1 MSLCGVSPSRM
12 QTNQRERFVKSGN
25 FCDPC
30 EWDGSLRVATSFMAQ
45 ENELVGLASASEPD
59 ALGNSSAPGVLA
71 SPVLLSPGALEAVAH
86 LRALPFKKRH
96 GWAELTAEPLHSR
109 SDTGKDEQAE
119 PSNVVDDDDAD
130 ADSATAA
137 ELALVLQ
144 HDAIPERLHDVEH
157 TPRFKWRSV
166 CELSPLQQ
174 PDASARPGTFKWKT
188 IDVPHGPVGP
198 GGLLHGLP
206 APPTLGNSIIAQLPQ
221 QGPSPA
227 PFSSGLMMPPP
238 APSGTTPGMA
248 MAVQPPMAPPMQAA
262 MQPTVL
268 QPSVLQPTVL
278 QPTVLQP
285 TVLLQMPLASA
296 PREPPPPPVMAPI
309 MVPIMAPERALAIV
323 PQKAAPKVAKWLPLA
338 PKEPKAPKLGSAKRN
353 ASQLLASADQESS
366 ARRPTAMAGVSSLGA
381 GYLPANLPAAP
392 IALAVGG
399 IILGPNLGP
408 SPLQFQWVHVNMAPK
423 MAPFVTAQDEAVRPD
438 AQHGAPSTISSEL
451 PSKKPRKSCKELCKE
466 LCVVPAAQEVGPSSM
481 QLPRPLIGHEAH
493 QGQVVPLAVVMRLK
507 GNPLLPP
514 PTSQAQLV
522 LSPARMVRL
531 RLRGVHNTTSTLRQR
546 PSAAHQ

>member
-1 MSLCGVSPSRM
+1 MIPVCG
-12 QTNQRERFVKSGN
+12 
-25 FCDPC
+25 
-30 EWDGSLRVATSFMAQ
+30 DGSLSGPGRHRMAQ
-45 ENELVGLASASEPD
+45 EKELVGLASASEPD

-188 IDVPHGPVGP
+188 IDVPHGPVAP

-206 APPTLGNSIIAQLPQ
+206 APPTLGNSILAQLPQ

-248 MAVQPPMAPPMQAA
+248 RAVQPPMAPPMQAA

-268 QPSVLQPTVL
+268 QPSVL

-323 PQKAAPKVAKWLPLA
+323 AQKAAPKVAKWLPLA
-338 PKEPKAPKLGSAKRN
+338 PKEPKAPKLGSTKRN

-481 QLPRPLIGHEAH
+481 QLSRPLIGHEAH

-507 GNPLLPP
+507 GNPFLPPRLPP

-531 RLRGVHNTTSTLRQR
+531 RLRGVHNTTSTSRQR

>member
-1 MSLCGVSPSRM
+1 
-12 QTNQRERFVKSGN
+12 
-25 FCDPC
+25 
-30 EWDGSLRVATSFMAQ
+30 
-45 ENELVGLASASEPD
+45 
-59 ALGNSSAPGVLA
+59 
-71 SPVLLSPGALEAVAH
+71 
-86 LRALPFKKRH
+86 
-96 GWAELTAEPLHSR
+96 
-109 SDTGKDEQAE
+109 
-119 PSNVVDDDDAD
+119 
-130 ADSATAA
+130 
-137 ELALVLQ
+137 
-144 HDAIPERLHDVEH
+144 
-157 TPRFKWRSV
+157 
-166 CELSPLQQ
+166 
-174 PDASARPGTFKWKT
+174 
-188 IDVPHGPVGP
+188 
-198 GGLLHGLP
+198 
-206 APPTLGNSIIAQLPQ
+206 
-221 QGPSPA
+221 
-227 PFSSGLMMPPP
+227 MMPPP

-268 QPSVLQPTVL
+268 QPSVLQPSVL

-323 PQKAAPKVAKWLPLA
+323 AQKAAPKVAKWLPLA
-338 PKEPKAPKLGSAKRN
+338 PKEPKAPKLGSTKRN

-423 MAPFVTAQDEAVRPD
+423 MAPAVTAQDEADRPD
-438 AQHGAPSTISSEL
+438 AQHGAASTISSVISSE
-451 PSKKPRKSCKELCKE
+451 PPAKKPRKSCKELCE
-466 LCVVPAAQEVGPSSM
+466 VPAAQEAGPM
-481 QLPRPLIGHEAH
+481 LLPQPLNGLEA

-507 GNPLLPP
+507 GSRLLDLPA

-522 LSPARMVRL
+522 LSPAQMVRL
-531 RLRGVHNTTSTLRQR
+531 RLRGVHNTTSTSRQR

>member
-1 MSLCGVSPSRM
+1 MVTVAHANQSARKIRQNLGIFVIPVCG
-12 QTNQRERFVKSGN
+12 
-25 FCDPC
+25 
-30 EWDGSLRVATSFMAQ
+30 GSLTGPGRHHFMA
-45 ENELVGLASASEPD
+45 LVGLASASEPD

-109 SDTGKDEQAE
+109 SDNGKDEQAE

-188 IDVPHGPVGP
+188 IDVPHGPVAP

-206 APPTLGNSIIAQLPQ
+206 APPTLGNSILAQLPQ

-268 QPSVLQPTVL
+268 QPTVLQPSVLQPS
-278 QPTVLQP
+278 
-285 TVLLQMPLASA
+285 VLLQMPLASA
-296 PREPPPPPVMAPI
+296 PREPPLPPVMAPI

-323 PQKAAPKVAKWLPLA
+323 AQKAAPKVAKWLPLA

-423 MAPFVTAQDEAVRPD
+423 TAPFVTAQDEAVRPD
-438 AQHGAPSTISSEL
+438 AQHGAPSTISSAL

-466 LCVVPAAQEVGPSSM
+466 LCVVPAAQEVGPRSM

-493 QGQVVPLAVVMRLK
+493 QGQVVPLAVVIRLK
-507 GNPLLPP
+507 GNPFLPP
-514 PTSQAQLV
+514 PTSHEAQLV